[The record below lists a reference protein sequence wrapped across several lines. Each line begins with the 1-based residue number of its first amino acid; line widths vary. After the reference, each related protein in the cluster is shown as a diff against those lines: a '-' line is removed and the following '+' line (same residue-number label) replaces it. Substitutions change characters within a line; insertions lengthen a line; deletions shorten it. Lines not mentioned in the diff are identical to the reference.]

1 MANQLASAP
10 KYLREFSCLAAQ
22 CPDHCCAGWAVS
34 VDKKTFKGL
43 RQAPHAELVEKVKRY
58 IPLVVKPTPEFHA
71 SVSQDKNGQCVF
83 LDESR
88 LCEIQASLGAA
99 SLPRT
104 CQDFPRH
111 YYQVGAGVEMQAVL
125 SCPAIASN
133 ALLDSDAFV
142 FADHETDF
150 APNKKLPGLKGFN
163 QISLADDPLKRH
175 SGLIRDYVVGVVRNR
190 GIPIWMRVVFVGFL
204 AKRLDAVRQVQGAQD
219 QDAQLSSAL
228 LSLDE
233 SLRNGAFAKSLSE
246 LEDPTQGVL
255 RQEVIQDLSMA
266 RLSMDGLTL
275 GGVTSAVF
283 LKAFAKSFEGFSF
296 KEGDLLG
303 NAERFAQCERDY
315 FRPFDEKHPVM
326 LENYLI
332 HQIFCDLFPSALKS
346 PTDQWIQIAARYAMV
361 RFYLIGLSGAYK
373 DAFNQQH
380 AVDLI
385 YSFTRAVQHSSQ
397 FLEKIEATLRE
408 KGMNNLGTMAML
420 VRGPGT

>member
-10 KYLREFSCLAAQ
+10 KYLWEFSCLADQ
-22 CPDHCCAGWAVS
+22 CPDHCCAGWTVS
-34 VDKKTFKGL
+34 VDKKTFKAL
-43 RQAPHAELVEKVKRY
+43 RQAPNAELVEKVKRH
-58 IPLVVKPTPEFHA
+58 IPLVAKPTPEFHA
-71 SVSQDKNGQCVF
+71 SVSQDTNGQCVF
-83 LDESR
+83 LDPNR
-88 LCEIQASLGAA
+88 LCEIQANLGAQ

-104 CQDFPRH
+104 CQDYPRH
-111 YYQVGAGVEMQAVL
+111 YYQIGAGVEMQAVL

-133 ALLDSDAFV
+133 VLLDSDAFV
-142 FADHETDF
+142 LADHETDF

-163 QISLADDPLKRH
+163 QIVSAQDPLKRH
-175 SGLIRDYVVGVVRNR
+175 FGLIRDYVVGVVRNR

-204 AKRLDAVRQVQGAQD
+204 AKRLDAVRQAQSAQD
-219 QDAQLSSAL
+219 QDIQLSSAL

-233 SLRNGAFAKSLSE
+233 SLRNGAFAESLSG

-255 RQEVIQDLSMA
+255 RQEIIQDLSMA
-266 RLSMDGLTL
+266 RLSMAGLTL

-296 KEGDLLG
+296 REGDLLG
-303 NAERFAQCERDY
+303 NAERFAQCERAY
-315 FRPFDEKHPVM
+315 FKPFENRHPVI

-332 HQIFCDLFPSALKS
+332 HQILCDLFPSALKS
-346 PTDQWIQIAARYAMV
+346 PTDQWVQIVARYAMV
-361 RFYLIGLSGAYK
+361 RFYLIGLAGAHK
-373 DAFNQQH
+373 DGLNQQH

-420 VRGPGT
+420 VRGPSS